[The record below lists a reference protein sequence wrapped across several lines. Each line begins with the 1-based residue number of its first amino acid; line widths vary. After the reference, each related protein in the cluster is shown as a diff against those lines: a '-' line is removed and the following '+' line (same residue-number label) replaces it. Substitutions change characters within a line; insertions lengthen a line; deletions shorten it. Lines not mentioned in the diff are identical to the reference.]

1 MEKSTLSIKE
11 TLSITFRT
19 LKILFHAAPGGIAF
33 LGILSTIAGVCPFLT
48 LILSRA
54 FLDSLARACGQQ
66 AFEMKIIWL
75 LFFLF
80 LTNMMLSVVNNLS
93 ILLKSDVSGRIS
105 LLVNA
110 QVLEKCVHLPMSQY
124 DNETTYN
131 RIRFTSEQTSIRCTN
146 LINTFFSI
154 VQCLISFA
162 SVVCVLV
169 SFNGIIVIASV
180 VASIPLF
187 FVNKYVSSFW
197 YKISVGRVEKQR
209 YSDVLRDLMLRNDN
223 IKELKLFGSLS
234 YLKSRILN
242 QQTDFFREDQMNRK
256 KFCKIDTAQKAA
268 NDFVILLL
276 KLWIIILGIKQRATL
291 GTINLYTSSLD
302 QIQSAI
308 FSFCTQLNTFYEQAL
323 YLESLF
329 DLFDMQTEDENCGT
343 PLTEPIRTIEF
354 RHVYFSYPAT
364 NVYALKNVSFVLD
377 DRHTYALIGLNGS
390 GKTTLL
396 KLLMKLYKPT
406 LGTILING
414 QDIEEI
420 DTAGL
425 RKRISAIFQDFIKY
439 TAAGSADQRLKVH
452 KVSGGCQLLS
462 DLNNAYGLNI
472 YGTKAGSVCDF
483 YPVSGNFNDALID
496 LLTVDAA
503 NNLYRIKMIN
513 HNLYLTPASNS
524 SGAALTWENAS
535 NADNQIWQLCA
546 SQSSGGGSTG
556 GSTTITMPVNA
567 NQNYS
572 GNSSWIINYGCAVC
586 CGVDLASWKKNKSY
600 TISDFA
606 NYYDETNGYYWTGP
620 DNFSCS
626 DAISL
631 ASLNEA
637 QTIEKIRSYVKN
649 HIPVACHAVGSGSRQ
664 HWFVAYELTGESGGT
679 WATAGIKVLDP
690 YNSNSGSTE
699 GRRVTILEAMQTSHV
714 TLGVDR
720 IRIPN

>member
-1 MEKSTLSIKE
+1 MAY
-11 TLSITFRT
+11 TF
-19 LKILFHAAPGGIAF
+19 
-33 LGILSTIAGVCPFLT
+33 
-48 LILSRA
+48 
-54 FLDSLARACGQQ
+54 
-66 AFEMKIIWL
+66 
-75 LFFLF
+75 
-80 LTNMMLSVVNNLS
+80 
-93 ILLKSDVSGRIS
+93 
-105 LLVNA
+105 
-110 QVLEKCVHLPMSQY
+110 
-124 DNETTYN
+124 
-131 RIRFTSEQTSIRCTN
+131 EQSYYFRPYRGN
-146 LINTFFSI
+146 
-154 VQCLISFA
+154 
-162 SVVCVLV
+162 
-169 SFNGIIVIASV
+169 
-180 VASIPLF
+180 
-187 FVNKYVSSFW
+187 SSFW
-197 YKISVGRVEKQR
+197 LNR
-209 YSDVLRDLMLRNDN
+209 YGN
-223 IKELKLFGSLS
+223 GSIAS
-234 YLKSRILN
+234 H
-242 QQTDFFREDQMNRK
+242 
-256 KFCKIDTAQKAA
+256 QKAM
-268 NDFVILLL
+268 L
-276 KLWIIILGIKQRATL
+276 
-291 GTINLYTSSLD
+291 
-302 QIQSAI
+302 
-308 FSFCTQLNTFYEQAL
+308 
-323 YLESLF
+323 
-329 DLFDMQTEDENCGT
+329 
-343 PLTEPIRTIEF
+343 
-354 RHVYFSYPAT
+354 
-364 NVYALKNVSFVLD
+364 
-377 DRHTYALIGLNGS
+377 
-390 GKTTLL
+390 
-396 KLLMKLYKPT
+396 
-406 LGTILING
+406 
-414 QDIEEI
+414 
-420 DTAGL
+420 
-425 RKRISAIFQDFIKY
+425 Y

-606 NYYDETNGYYWTGP
+606 NYYDEANGYYWTGP

>member
-1 MEKSTLSIKE
+1 MAY
-11 TLSITFRT
+11 TF
-19 LKILFHAAPGGIAF
+19 
-33 LGILSTIAGVCPFLT
+33 
-48 LILSRA
+48 
-54 FLDSLARACGQQ
+54 
-66 AFEMKIIWL
+66 
-75 LFFLF
+75 
-80 LTNMMLSVVNNLS
+80 
-93 ILLKSDVSGRIS
+93 
-105 LLVNA
+105 
-110 QVLEKCVHLPMSQY
+110 
-124 DNETTYN
+124 
-131 RIRFTSEQTSIRCTN
+131 EQSYYFRPYRGN
-146 LINTFFSI
+146 
-154 VQCLISFA
+154 
-162 SVVCVLV
+162 
-169 SFNGIIVIASV
+169 
-180 VASIPLF
+180 
-187 FVNKYVSSFW
+187 SSFW
-197 YKISVGRVEKQR
+197 LNR
-209 YSDVLRDLMLRNDN
+209 YGN
-223 IKELKLFGSLS
+223 GSIAS
-234 YLKSRILN
+234 H
-242 QQTDFFREDQMNRK
+242 
-256 KFCKIDTAQKAA
+256 QKA
-268 NDFVILLL
+268 
-276 KLWIIILGIKQRATL
+276 TL
-291 GTINLYTSSLD
+291 
-302 QIQSAI
+302 
-308 FSFCTQLNTFYEQAL
+308 
-323 YLESLF
+323 
-329 DLFDMQTEDENCGT
+329 
-343 PLTEPIRTIEF
+343 
-354 RHVYFSYPAT
+354 
-364 NVYALKNVSFVLD
+364 
-377 DRHTYALIGLNGS
+377 
-390 GKTTLL
+390 
-396 KLLMKLYKPT
+396 
-406 LGTILING
+406 
-414 QDIEEI
+414 
-420 DTAGL
+420 
-425 RKRISAIFQDFIKY
+425 Y

-690 YNSNSGSTE
+690 YNRNSGSTE
-699 GRRVTILEAMQTSHV
+699 GCRVTILEAMQTSHV

>member
-1 MEKSTLSIKE
+1 MAY
-11 TLSITFRT
+11 TF
-19 LKILFHAAPGGIAF
+19 
-33 LGILSTIAGVCPFLT
+33 
-48 LILSRA
+48 
-54 FLDSLARACGQQ
+54 
-66 AFEMKIIWL
+66 
-75 LFFLF
+75 
-80 LTNMMLSVVNNLS
+80 
-93 ILLKSDVSGRIS
+93 
-105 LLVNA
+105 
-110 QVLEKCVHLPMSQY
+110 
-124 DNETTYN
+124 
-131 RIRFTSEQTSIRCTN
+131 EQSYYFRPYRGN
-146 LINTFFSI
+146 
-154 VQCLISFA
+154 
-162 SVVCVLV
+162 
-169 SFNGIIVIASV
+169 
-180 VASIPLF
+180 
-187 FVNKYVSSFW
+187 SSFW
-197 YKISVGRVEKQR
+197 LNR
-209 YSDVLRDLMLRNDN
+209 YGN
-223 IKELKLFGSLS
+223 GSIAS
-234 YLKSRILN
+234 H
-242 QQTDFFREDQMNRK
+242 
-256 KFCKIDTAQKAA
+256 QKA
-268 NDFVILLL
+268 
-276 KLWIIILGIKQRATL
+276 TL
-291 GTINLYTSSLD
+291 
-302 QIQSAI
+302 
-308 FSFCTQLNTFYEQAL
+308 
-323 YLESLF
+323 
-329 DLFDMQTEDENCGT
+329 
-343 PLTEPIRTIEF
+343 
-354 RHVYFSYPAT
+354 
-364 NVYALKNVSFVLD
+364 
-377 DRHTYALIGLNGS
+377 
-390 GKTTLL
+390 
-396 KLLMKLYKPT
+396 
-406 LGTILING
+406 
-414 QDIEEI
+414 
-420 DTAGL
+420 
-425 RKRISAIFQDFIKY
+425 Y
-439 TAAGSADQRLKVH
+439 TAAGYADQRLKVH

>member
-1 MEKSTLSIKE
+1 MAY
-11 TLSITFRT
+11 TF
-19 LKILFHAAPGGIAF
+19 
-33 LGILSTIAGVCPFLT
+33 
-48 LILSRA
+48 
-54 FLDSLARACGQQ
+54 
-66 AFEMKIIWL
+66 
-75 LFFLF
+75 
-80 LTNMMLSVVNNLS
+80 
-93 ILLKSDVSGRIS
+93 
-105 LLVNA
+105 
-110 QVLEKCVHLPMSQY
+110 
-124 DNETTYN
+124 
-131 RIRFTSEQTSIRCTN
+131 EQSYYFRPYRGN
-146 LINTFFSI
+146 
-154 VQCLISFA
+154 
-162 SVVCVLV
+162 
-169 SFNGIIVIASV
+169 
-180 VASIPLF
+180 
-187 FVNKYVSSFW
+187 SSFW
-197 YKISVGRVEKQR
+197 LNR
-209 YSDVLRDLMLRNDN
+209 YGN
-223 IKELKLFGSLS
+223 GSIAS
-234 YLKSRILN
+234 H
-242 QQTDFFREDQMNRK
+242 
-256 KFCKIDTAQKAA
+256 QKA
-268 NDFVILLL
+268 
-276 KLWIIILGIKQRATL
+276 TL
-291 GTINLYTSSLD
+291 
-302 QIQSAI
+302 
-308 FSFCTQLNTFYEQAL
+308 
-323 YLESLF
+323 
-329 DLFDMQTEDENCGT
+329 
-343 PLTEPIRTIEF
+343 
-354 RHVYFSYPAT
+354 
-364 NVYALKNVSFVLD
+364 
-377 DRHTYALIGLNGS
+377 
-390 GKTTLL
+390 
-396 KLLMKLYKPT
+396 
-406 LGTILING
+406 
-414 QDIEEI
+414 
-420 DTAGL
+420 
-425 RKRISAIFQDFIKY
+425 Y

-649 HIPVACHAVGSGSRQ
+649 HIPVACHAVGTGNRQ

-690 YNSNSGSTE
+690 YNGDFDSTE

>member
-1 MEKSTLSIKE
+1 MAY
-11 TLSITFRT
+11 TF
-19 LKILFHAAPGGIAF
+19 
-33 LGILSTIAGVCPFLT
+33 
-48 LILSRA
+48 
-54 FLDSLARACGQQ
+54 
-66 AFEMKIIWL
+66 
-75 LFFLF
+75 
-80 LTNMMLSVVNNLS
+80 
-93 ILLKSDVSGRIS
+93 
-105 LLVNA
+105 
-110 QVLEKCVHLPMSQY
+110 
-124 DNETTYN
+124 
-131 RIRFTSEQTSIRCTN
+131 EQSYYFRPYRGN
-146 LINTFFSI
+146 
-154 VQCLISFA
+154 
-162 SVVCVLV
+162 
-169 SFNGIIVIASV
+169 
-180 VASIPLF
+180 
-187 FVNKYVSSFW
+187 SSFW
-197 YKISVGRVEKQR
+197 LNR
-209 YSDVLRDLMLRNDN
+209 YGN
-223 IKELKLFGSLS
+223 GSIAS
-234 YLKSRILN
+234 H
-242 QQTDFFREDQMNRK
+242 
-256 KFCKIDTAQKAA
+256 QKA
-268 NDFVILLL
+268 
-276 KLWIIILGIKQRATL
+276 TL
-291 GTINLYTSSLD
+291 
-302 QIQSAI
+302 
-308 FSFCTQLNTFYEQAL
+308 
-323 YLESLF
+323 
-329 DLFDMQTEDENCGT
+329 
-343 PLTEPIRTIEF
+343 
-354 RHVYFSYPAT
+354 
-364 NVYALKNVSFVLD
+364 
-377 DRHTYALIGLNGS
+377 
-390 GKTTLL
+390 
-396 KLLMKLYKPT
+396 
-406 LGTILING
+406 
-414 QDIEEI
+414 
-420 DTAGL
+420 
-425 RKRISAIFQDFIKY
+425 Y

-556 GSTTITMPVNA
+556 DSTTITMPVNA

>member
-1 MEKSTLSIKE
+1 MAY
-11 TLSITFRT
+11 TF
-19 LKILFHAAPGGIAF
+19 
-33 LGILSTIAGVCPFLT
+33 
-48 LILSRA
+48 
-54 FLDSLARACGQQ
+54 
-66 AFEMKIIWL
+66 
-75 LFFLF
+75 
-80 LTNMMLSVVNNLS
+80 
-93 ILLKSDVSGRIS
+93 
-105 LLVNA
+105 
-110 QVLEKCVHLPMSQY
+110 
-124 DNETTYN
+124 
-131 RIRFTSEQTSIRCTN
+131 EQSYYFRPYRGN
-146 LINTFFSI
+146 
-154 VQCLISFA
+154 
-162 SVVCVLV
+162 
-169 SFNGIIVIASV
+169 
-180 VASIPLF
+180 
-187 FVNKYVSSFW
+187 SSFW
-197 YKISVGRVEKQR
+197 LNR
-209 YSDVLRDLMLRNDN
+209 YGN
-223 IKELKLFGSLS
+223 GS
-234 YLKSRILN
+234 
-242 QQTDFFREDQMNRK
+242 
-256 KFCKIDTAQKAA
+256 TASHQKA
-268 NDFVILLL
+268 
-276 KLWIIILGIKQRATL
+276 T
-291 GTINLYTSSLD
+291 LYT
-302 QIQSAI
+302 
-308 FSFCTQLNTFYEQAL
+308 
-323 YLESLF
+323 
-329 DLFDMQTEDENCGT
+329 
-343 PLTEPIRTIEF
+343 
-354 RHVYFSYPAT
+354 V
-364 NVYALKNVSFVLD
+364 
-377 DRHTYALIGLNGS
+377 
-390 GKTTLL
+390 
-396 KLLMKLYKPT
+396 
-406 LGTILING
+406 
-414 QDIEEI
+414 
-420 DTAGL
+420 
-425 RKRISAIFQDFIKY
+425 
-439 TAAGSADQRLKVH
+439 AGSADQRLKVH

-606 NYYDETNGYYWTGP
+606 NYYDEANGYYWTGP

>member
-1 MEKSTLSIKE
+1 MAY
-11 TLSITFRT
+11 TF
-19 LKILFHAAPGGIAF
+19 
-33 LGILSTIAGVCPFLT
+33 
-48 LILSRA
+48 
-54 FLDSLARACGQQ
+54 
-66 AFEMKIIWL
+66 
-75 LFFLF
+75 
-80 LTNMMLSVVNNLS
+80 
-93 ILLKSDVSGRIS
+93 
-105 LLVNA
+105 
-110 QVLEKCVHLPMSQY
+110 
-124 DNETTYN
+124 
-131 RIRFTSEQTSIRCTN
+131 EQSYYFRPYRGN
-146 LINTFFSI
+146 
-154 VQCLISFA
+154 
-162 SVVCVLV
+162 
-169 SFNGIIVIASV
+169 
-180 VASIPLF
+180 
-187 FVNKYVSSFW
+187 SSFW
-197 YKISVGRVEKQR
+197 LNR
-209 YSDVLRDLMLRNDN
+209 YGN
-223 IKELKLFGSLS
+223 GSIAS
-234 YLKSRILN
+234 H
-242 QQTDFFREDQMNRK
+242 
-256 KFCKIDTAQKAA
+256 QKA
-268 NDFVILLL
+268 
-276 KLWIIILGIKQRATL
+276 TL
-291 GTINLYTSSLD
+291 
-302 QIQSAI
+302 
-308 FSFCTQLNTFYEQAL
+308 
-323 YLESLF
+323 
-329 DLFDMQTEDENCGT
+329 
-343 PLTEPIRTIEF
+343 
-354 RHVYFSYPAT
+354 
-364 NVYALKNVSFVLD
+364 
-377 DRHTYALIGLNGS
+377 
-390 GKTTLL
+390 
-396 KLLMKLYKPT
+396 
-406 LGTILING
+406 
-414 QDIEEI
+414 
-420 DTAGL
+420 
-425 RKRISAIFQDFIKY
+425 Y

-556 GSTTITMPVNA
+556 ASTTITMPVNA

>member
-1 MEKSTLSIKE
+1 MAY
-11 TLSITFRT
+11 TF
-19 LKILFHAAPGGIAF
+19 
-33 LGILSTIAGVCPFLT
+33 
-48 LILSRA
+48 
-54 FLDSLARACGQQ
+54 
-66 AFEMKIIWL
+66 
-75 LFFLF
+75 
-80 LTNMMLSVVNNLS
+80 
-93 ILLKSDVSGRIS
+93 
-105 LLVNA
+105 
-110 QVLEKCVHLPMSQY
+110 
-124 DNETTYN
+124 
-131 RIRFTSEQTSIRCTN
+131 EQSYYFRPYRGN
-146 LINTFFSI
+146 
-154 VQCLISFA
+154 
-162 SVVCVLV
+162 
-169 SFNGIIVIASV
+169 
-180 VASIPLF
+180 
-187 FVNKYVSSFW
+187 SSFW
-197 YKISVGRVEKQR
+197 LNR
-209 YSDVLRDLMLRNDN
+209 YGN
-223 IKELKLFGSLS
+223 GSIAS
-234 YLKSRILN
+234 H
-242 QQTDFFREDQMNRK
+242 
-256 KFCKIDTAQKAA
+256 QKA
-268 NDFVILLL
+268 
-276 KLWIIILGIKQRATL
+276 TL
-291 GTINLYTSSLD
+291 
-302 QIQSAI
+302 
-308 FSFCTQLNTFYEQAL
+308 
-323 YLESLF
+323 
-329 DLFDMQTEDENCGT
+329 
-343 PLTEPIRTIEF
+343 
-354 RHVYFSYPAT
+354 
-364 NVYALKNVSFVLD
+364 
-377 DRHTYALIGLNGS
+377 
-390 GKTTLL
+390 
-396 KLLMKLYKPT
+396 
-406 LGTILING
+406 
-414 QDIEEI
+414 
-420 DTAGL
+420 
-425 RKRISAIFQDFIKY
+425 Y

-546 SQSSGGGSTG
+546 SQSSGGTSTG

-606 NYYDETNGYYWTGP
+606 NYYDEANGYYWTGP

>member
-1 MEKSTLSIKE
+1 MAY
-11 TLSITFRT
+11 TFEHSYYFR
-19 LKILFHAAPGGIAF
+19 PYQG
-33 LGILSTIAGVCPFLT
+33 
-48 LILSRA
+48 
-54 FLDSLARACGQQ
+54 
-66 AFEMKIIWL
+66 
-75 LFFLF
+75 
-80 LTNMMLSVVNNLS
+80 N
-93 ILLKSDVSGRIS
+93 
-105 LLVNA
+105 
-110 QVLEKCVHLPMSQY
+110 
-124 DNETTYN
+124 
-131 RIRFTSEQTSIRCTN
+131 
-146 LINTFFSI
+146 
-154 VQCLISFA
+154 
-162 SVVCVLV
+162 
-169 SFNGIIVIASV
+169 
-180 VASIPLF
+180 
-187 FVNKYVSSFW
+187 SSFW
-197 YKISVGRVEKQR
+197 LNR
-209 YSDVLRDLMLRNDN
+209 YGN
-223 IKELKLFGSLS
+223 GSIAS
-234 YLKSRILN
+234 H
-242 QQTDFFREDQMNRK
+242 
-256 KFCKIDTAQKAA
+256 QKA
-268 NDFVILLL
+268 
-276 KLWIIILGIKQRATL
+276 TL
-291 GTINLYTSSLD
+291 
-302 QIQSAI
+302 
-308 FSFCTQLNTFYEQAL
+308 
-323 YLESLF
+323 
-329 DLFDMQTEDENCGT
+329 
-343 PLTEPIRTIEF
+343 
-354 RHVYFSYPAT
+354 
-364 NVYALKNVSFVLD
+364 
-377 DRHTYALIGLNGS
+377 
-390 GKTTLL
+390 
-396 KLLMKLYKPT
+396 
-406 LGTILING
+406 
-414 QDIEEI
+414 
-420 DTAGL
+420 
-425 RKRISAIFQDFIKY
+425 Y

-690 YNSNSGSTE
+690 YNRNSGSTE

>member
-1 MEKSTLSIKE
+1 MAY
-11 TLSITFRT
+11 TF
-19 LKILFHAAPGGIAF
+19 
-33 LGILSTIAGVCPFLT
+33 
-48 LILSRA
+48 
-54 FLDSLARACGQQ
+54 
-66 AFEMKIIWL
+66 
-75 LFFLF
+75 
-80 LTNMMLSVVNNLS
+80 
-93 ILLKSDVSGRIS
+93 
-105 LLVNA
+105 
-110 QVLEKCVHLPMSQY
+110 
-124 DNETTYN
+124 
-131 RIRFTSEQTSIRCTN
+131 EQSYYFRPYRGN
-146 LINTFFSI
+146 
-154 VQCLISFA
+154 
-162 SVVCVLV
+162 
-169 SFNGIIVIASV
+169 
-180 VASIPLF
+180 
-187 FVNKYVSSFW
+187 SSFW
-197 YKISVGRVEKQR
+197 LNR
-209 YSDVLRDLMLRNDN
+209 YGN
-223 IKELKLFGSLS
+223 GSIAS
-234 YLKSRILN
+234 H
-242 QQTDFFREDQMNRK
+242 
-256 KFCKIDTAQKAA
+256 QKA
-268 NDFVILLL
+268 
-276 KLWIIILGIKQRATL
+276 TL
-291 GTINLYTSSLD
+291 
-302 QIQSAI
+302 
-308 FSFCTQLNTFYEQAL
+308 
-323 YLESLF
+323 
-329 DLFDMQTEDENCGT
+329 
-343 PLTEPIRTIEF
+343 
-354 RHVYFSYPAT
+354 
-364 NVYALKNVSFVLD
+364 
-377 DRHTYALIGLNGS
+377 
-390 GKTTLL
+390 
-396 KLLMKLYKPT
+396 
-406 LGTILING
+406 
-414 QDIEEI
+414 
-420 DTAGL
+420 
-425 RKRISAIFQDFIKY
+425 Y

-586 CGVDLASWKKNKSY
+586 CGVDLASWKKNKRY

-620 DNFSCS
+620 YNFSCS

-649 HIPVACHAVGSGSRQ
+649 HIPVACHAVGSGNRQ

-699 GRRVTILEAMQTSHV
+699 SRRVTILEAMQTSHV

>member
-1 MEKSTLSIKE
+1 MAY
-11 TLSITFRT
+11 TF
-19 LKILFHAAPGGIAF
+19 
-33 LGILSTIAGVCPFLT
+33 
-48 LILSRA
+48 
-54 FLDSLARACGQQ
+54 
-66 AFEMKIIWL
+66 
-75 LFFLF
+75 
-80 LTNMMLSVVNNLS
+80 
-93 ILLKSDVSGRIS
+93 
-105 LLVNA
+105 
-110 QVLEKCVHLPMSQY
+110 
-124 DNETTYN
+124 
-131 RIRFTSEQTSIRCTN
+131 EQSYYFRPYRGN
-146 LINTFFSI
+146 
-154 VQCLISFA
+154 
-162 SVVCVLV
+162 
-169 SFNGIIVIASV
+169 
-180 VASIPLF
+180 
-187 FVNKYVSSFW
+187 SSFW
-197 YKISVGRVEKQR
+197 LNR
-209 YSDVLRDLMLRNDN
+209 YGN
-223 IKELKLFGSLS
+223 GSIAS
-234 YLKSRILN
+234 H
-242 QQTDFFREDQMNRK
+242 
-256 KFCKIDTAQKAA
+256 QKA
-268 NDFVILLL
+268 
-276 KLWIIILGIKQRATL
+276 TL
-291 GTINLYTSSLD
+291 
-302 QIQSAI
+302 
-308 FSFCTQLNTFYEQAL
+308 
-323 YLESLF
+323 
-329 DLFDMQTEDENCGT
+329 
-343 PLTEPIRTIEF
+343 
-354 RHVYFSYPAT
+354 
-364 NVYALKNVSFVLD
+364 
-377 DRHTYALIGLNGS
+377 
-390 GKTTLL
+390 
-396 KLLMKLYKPT
+396 
-406 LGTILING
+406 
-414 QDIEEI
+414 
-420 DTAGL
+420 
-425 RKRISAIFQDFIKY
+425 Y

-637 QTIEKIRSYVKN
+637 QTIKKIRSYVKN

-690 YNSNSGSTE
+690 YNRNSGSTE

>member
-1 MEKSTLSIKE
+1 MAY
-11 TLSITFRT
+11 TF
-19 LKILFHAAPGGIAF
+19 
-33 LGILSTIAGVCPFLT
+33 
-48 LILSRA
+48 
-54 FLDSLARACGQQ
+54 
-66 AFEMKIIWL
+66 
-75 LFFLF
+75 
-80 LTNMMLSVVNNLS
+80 
-93 ILLKSDVSGRIS
+93 
-105 LLVNA
+105 
-110 QVLEKCVHLPMSQY
+110 
-124 DNETTYN
+124 
-131 RIRFTSEQTSIRCTN
+131 EQSYYFRPYRGN
-146 LINTFFSI
+146 
-154 VQCLISFA
+154 
-162 SVVCVLV
+162 
-169 SFNGIIVIASV
+169 
-180 VASIPLF
+180 
-187 FVNKYVSSFW
+187 SSFW
-197 YKISVGRVEKQR
+197 LNR
-209 YSDVLRDLMLRNDN
+209 YGNGN
-223 IKELKLFGSLS
+223 IASH
-234 YLKSRILN
+234 
-242 QQTDFFREDQMNRK
+242 
-256 KFCKIDTAQKAA
+256 QKA
-268 NDFVILLL
+268 
-276 KLWIIILGIKQRATL
+276 TL
-291 GTINLYTSSLD
+291 
-302 QIQSAI
+302 
-308 FSFCTQLNTFYEQAL
+308 
-323 YLESLF
+323 
-329 DLFDMQTEDENCGT
+329 
-343 PLTEPIRTIEF
+343 
-354 RHVYFSYPAT
+354 
-364 NVYALKNVSFVLD
+364 
-377 DRHTYALIGLNGS
+377 
-390 GKTTLL
+390 
-396 KLLMKLYKPT
+396 
-406 LGTILING
+406 
-414 QDIEEI
+414 
-420 DTAGL
+420 
-425 RKRISAIFQDFIKY
+425 Y

-649 HIPVACHAVGSGSRQ
+649 HIPVACHAVGSGNRQ

-690 YNSNSGSTE
+690 YNSNSGSME

>member
-1 MEKSTLSIKE
+1 MAY
-11 TLSITFRT
+11 TF
-19 LKILFHAAPGGIAF
+19 
-33 LGILSTIAGVCPFLT
+33 
-48 LILSRA
+48 
-54 FLDSLARACGQQ
+54 
-66 AFEMKIIWL
+66 
-75 LFFLF
+75 
-80 LTNMMLSVVNNLS
+80 
-93 ILLKSDVSGRIS
+93 
-105 LLVNA
+105 
-110 QVLEKCVHLPMSQY
+110 
-124 DNETTYN
+124 
-131 RIRFTSEQTSIRCTN
+131 EQSYYFRPYRGN
-146 LINTFFSI
+146 
-154 VQCLISFA
+154 
-162 SVVCVLV
+162 
-169 SFNGIIVIASV
+169 
-180 VASIPLF
+180 
-187 FVNKYVSSFW
+187 SSFW
-197 YKISVGRVEKQR
+197 LNR
-209 YSDVLRDLMLRNDN
+209 YGN
-223 IKELKLFGSLS
+223 GSIAS
-234 YLKSRILN
+234 H
-242 QQTDFFREDQMNRK
+242 
-256 KFCKIDTAQKAA
+256 QKA
-268 NDFVILLL
+268 
-276 KLWIIILGIKQRATL
+276 TL
-291 GTINLYTSSLD
+291 
-302 QIQSAI
+302 
-308 FSFCTQLNTFYEQAL
+308 
-323 YLESLF
+323 
-329 DLFDMQTEDENCGT
+329 
-343 PLTEPIRTIEF
+343 
-354 RHVYFSYPAT
+354 
-364 NVYALKNVSFVLD
+364 
-377 DRHTYALIGLNGS
+377 
-390 GKTTLL
+390 
-396 KLLMKLYKPT
+396 
-406 LGTILING
+406 
-414 QDIEEI
+414 
-420 DTAGL
+420 
-425 RKRISAIFQDFIKY
+425 Y

-503 NNLYRIKMIN
+503 NNLYRIKMIY

-606 NYYDETNGYYWTGP
+606 NYYDEANGYYWTGP

>member
-1 MEKSTLSIKE
+1 MAY
-11 TLSITFRT
+11 TF
-19 LKILFHAAPGGIAF
+19 
-33 LGILSTIAGVCPFLT
+33 
-48 LILSRA
+48 
-54 FLDSLARACGQQ
+54 
-66 AFEMKIIWL
+66 
-75 LFFLF
+75 
-80 LTNMMLSVVNNLS
+80 
-93 ILLKSDVSGRIS
+93 
-105 LLVNA
+105 
-110 QVLEKCVHLPMSQY
+110 
-124 DNETTYN
+124 
-131 RIRFTSEQTSIRCTN
+131 EQSYYFRPYRGN
-146 LINTFFSI
+146 
-154 VQCLISFA
+154 
-162 SVVCVLV
+162 
-169 SFNGIIVIASV
+169 
-180 VASIPLF
+180 
-187 FVNKYVSSFW
+187 SSFW
-197 YKISVGRVEKQR
+197 LNR
-209 YSDVLRDLMLRNDN
+209 YGN
-223 IKELKLFGSLS
+223 GSIAS
-234 YLKSRILN
+234 H
-242 QQTDFFREDQMNRK
+242 
-256 KFCKIDTAQKAA
+256 QKA
-268 NDFVILLL
+268 
-276 KLWIIILGIKQRATL
+276 TL
-291 GTINLYTSSLD
+291 
-302 QIQSAI
+302 
-308 FSFCTQLNTFYEQAL
+308 
-323 YLESLF
+323 
-329 DLFDMQTEDENCGT
+329 
-343 PLTEPIRTIEF
+343 
-354 RHVYFSYPAT
+354 
-364 NVYALKNVSFVLD
+364 
-377 DRHTYALIGLNGS
+377 
-390 GKTTLL
+390 
-396 KLLMKLYKPT
+396 
-406 LGTILING
+406 
-414 QDIEEI
+414 
-420 DTAGL
+420 
-425 RKRISAIFQDFIKY
+425 Y

-524 SGAALTWENAS
+524 SGAALTWENTS

-690 YNSNSGSTE
+690 YNRNSGSTE

>member
-1 MEKSTLSIKE
+1 MAY
-11 TLSITFRT
+11 TF
-19 LKILFHAAPGGIAF
+19 
-33 LGILSTIAGVCPFLT
+33 
-48 LILSRA
+48 
-54 FLDSLARACGQQ
+54 
-66 AFEMKIIWL
+66 
-75 LFFLF
+75 
-80 LTNMMLSVVNNLS
+80 
-93 ILLKSDVSGRIS
+93 
-105 LLVNA
+105 
-110 QVLEKCVHLPMSQY
+110 
-124 DNETTYN
+124 
-131 RIRFTSEQTSIRCTN
+131 EQSYYFRPYRGN
-146 LINTFFSI
+146 
-154 VQCLISFA
+154 
-162 SVVCVLV
+162 
-169 SFNGIIVIASV
+169 
-180 VASIPLF
+180 
-187 FVNKYVSSFW
+187 SSFW
-197 YKISVGRVEKQR
+197 LNR
-209 YSDVLRDLMLRNDN
+209 YGN
-223 IKELKLFGSLS
+223 GSIAS
-234 YLKSRILN
+234 H
-242 QQTDFFREDQMNRK
+242 
-256 KFCKIDTAQKAA
+256 QKA
-268 NDFVILLL
+268 
-276 KLWIIILGIKQRATL
+276 TL
-291 GTINLYTSSLD
+291 
-302 QIQSAI
+302 
-308 FSFCTQLNTFYEQAL
+308 
-323 YLESLF
+323 
-329 DLFDMQTEDENCGT
+329 
-343 PLTEPIRTIEF
+343 
-354 RHVYFSYPAT
+354 
-364 NVYALKNVSFVLD
+364 
-377 DRHTYALIGLNGS
+377 
-390 GKTTLL
+390 
-396 KLLMKLYKPT
+396 
-406 LGTILING
+406 
-414 QDIEEI
+414 
-420 DTAGL
+420 
-425 RKRISAIFQDFIKY
+425 Y

-483 YPVSGNFNDALID
+483 YPVYGNFNDALID

-546 SQSSGGGSTG
+546 SQSSGGSTG

-606 NYYDETNGYYWTGP
+606 NYYDETNGYYCTGP

-690 YNSNSGSTE
+690 YNRNSGSTE

>member
-1 MEKSTLSIKE
+1 MAY
-11 TLSITFRT
+11 TF
-19 LKILFHAAPGGIAF
+19 
-33 LGILSTIAGVCPFLT
+33 
-48 LILSRA
+48 
-54 FLDSLARACGQQ
+54 
-66 AFEMKIIWL
+66 
-75 LFFLF
+75 
-80 LTNMMLSVVNNLS
+80 
-93 ILLKSDVSGRIS
+93 
-105 LLVNA
+105 
-110 QVLEKCVHLPMSQY
+110 
-124 DNETTYN
+124 
-131 RIRFTSEQTSIRCTN
+131 EQSYYFRPYRGN
-146 LINTFFSI
+146 
-154 VQCLISFA
+154 
-162 SVVCVLV
+162 
-169 SFNGIIVIASV
+169 
-180 VASIPLF
+180 
-187 FVNKYVSSFW
+187 SSFW
-197 YKISVGRVEKQR
+197 LNR
-209 YSDVLRDLMLRNDN
+209 YGN
-223 IKELKLFGSLS
+223 GSIAS
-234 YLKSRILN
+234 H
-242 QQTDFFREDQMNRK
+242 
-256 KFCKIDTAQKAA
+256 QKA
-268 NDFVILLL
+268 
-276 KLWIIILGIKQRATL
+276 TL
-291 GTINLYTSSLD
+291 
-302 QIQSAI
+302 
-308 FSFCTQLNTFYEQAL
+308 
-323 YLESLF
+323 
-329 DLFDMQTEDENCGT
+329 
-343 PLTEPIRTIEF
+343 
-354 RHVYFSYPAT
+354 
-364 NVYALKNVSFVLD
+364 
-377 DRHTYALIGLNGS
+377 
-390 GKTTLL
+390 
-396 KLLMKLYKPT
+396 
-406 LGTILING
+406 
-414 QDIEEI
+414 
-420 DTAGL
+420 
-425 RKRISAIFQDFIKY
+425 Y

-606 NYYDETNGYYWTGP
+606 NYYDETNGCYWTGP

-690 YNSNSGSTE
+690 YNRNSGSTE

>member
-1 MEKSTLSIKE
+1 MAY
-11 TLSITFRT
+11 TF
-19 LKILFHAAPGGIAF
+19 
-33 LGILSTIAGVCPFLT
+33 
-48 LILSRA
+48 
-54 FLDSLARACGQQ
+54 
-66 AFEMKIIWL
+66 
-75 LFFLF
+75 
-80 LTNMMLSVVNNLS
+80 
-93 ILLKSDVSGRIS
+93 
-105 LLVNA
+105 
-110 QVLEKCVHLPMSQY
+110 
-124 DNETTYN
+124 
-131 RIRFTSEQTSIRCTN
+131 EQSYYFRPYRGN
-146 LINTFFSI
+146 
-154 VQCLISFA
+154 
-162 SVVCVLV
+162 
-169 SFNGIIVIASV
+169 
-180 VASIPLF
+180 
-187 FVNKYVSSFW
+187 SSFW
-197 YKISVGRVEKQR
+197 LNR
-209 YSDVLRDLMLRNDN
+209 YGNGN
-223 IKELKLFGSLS
+223 IASH
-234 YLKSRILN
+234 
-242 QQTDFFREDQMNRK
+242 
-256 KFCKIDTAQKAA
+256 QKA
-268 NDFVILLL
+268 
-276 KLWIIILGIKQRATL
+276 TL
-291 GTINLYTSSLD
+291 
-302 QIQSAI
+302 
-308 FSFCTQLNTFYEQAL
+308 
-323 YLESLF
+323 
-329 DLFDMQTEDENCGT
+329 
-343 PLTEPIRTIEF
+343 
-354 RHVYFSYPAT
+354 
-364 NVYALKNVSFVLD
+364 
-377 DRHTYALIGLNGS
+377 
-390 GKTTLL
+390 
-396 KLLMKLYKPT
+396 
-406 LGTILING
+406 
-414 QDIEEI
+414 
-420 DTAGL
+420 
-425 RKRISAIFQDFIKY
+425 Y

-649 HIPVACHAVGSGSRQ
+649 HIPVACHAVGSGNRQ

-714 TLGVDR
+714 TLGVDC

>member
-1 MEKSTLSIKE
+1 MAY
-11 TLSITFRT
+11 TF
-19 LKILFHAAPGGIAF
+19 
-33 LGILSTIAGVCPFLT
+33 
-48 LILSRA
+48 
-54 FLDSLARACGQQ
+54 
-66 AFEMKIIWL
+66 
-75 LFFLF
+75 
-80 LTNMMLSVVNNLS
+80 
-93 ILLKSDVSGRIS
+93 
-105 LLVNA
+105 
-110 QVLEKCVHLPMSQY
+110 
-124 DNETTYN
+124 
-131 RIRFTSEQTSIRCTN
+131 EQSYYFRPYRGN
-146 LINTFFSI
+146 
-154 VQCLISFA
+154 
-162 SVVCVLV
+162 
-169 SFNGIIVIASV
+169 
-180 VASIPLF
+180 
-187 FVNKYVSSFW
+187 SSFW
-197 YKISVGRVEKQR
+197 LNR
-209 YSDVLRDLMLRNDN
+209 YGN
-223 IKELKLFGSLS
+223 GSIAS
-234 YLKSRILN
+234 H
-242 QQTDFFREDQMNRK
+242 
-256 KFCKIDTAQKAA
+256 QKA
-268 NDFVILLL
+268 
-276 KLWIIILGIKQRATL
+276 TL
-291 GTINLYTSSLD
+291 
-302 QIQSAI
+302 
-308 FSFCTQLNTFYEQAL
+308 
-323 YLESLF
+323 
-329 DLFDMQTEDENCGT
+329 
-343 PLTEPIRTIEF
+343 
-354 RHVYFSYPAT
+354 
-364 NVYALKNVSFVLD
+364 
-377 DRHTYALIGLNGS
+377 
-390 GKTTLL
+390 
-396 KLLMKLYKPT
+396 
-406 LGTILING
+406 
-414 QDIEEI
+414 
-420 DTAGL
+420 
-425 RKRISAIFQDFIKY
+425 Y

-524 SGAALTWENAS
+524 SGAALTWENAF

-690 YNSNSGSTE
+690 YNRNSGSTE

>member
-1 MEKSTLSIKE
+1 MAY
-11 TLSITFRT
+11 TF
-19 LKILFHAAPGGIAF
+19 
-33 LGILSTIAGVCPFLT
+33 
-48 LILSRA
+48 
-54 FLDSLARACGQQ
+54 
-66 AFEMKIIWL
+66 
-75 LFFLF
+75 
-80 LTNMMLSVVNNLS
+80 
-93 ILLKSDVSGRIS
+93 
-105 LLVNA
+105 
-110 QVLEKCVHLPMSQY
+110 
-124 DNETTYN
+124 
-131 RIRFTSEQTSIRCTN
+131 EQSYYFRPYRGN
-146 LINTFFSI
+146 
-154 VQCLISFA
+154 
-162 SVVCVLV
+162 
-169 SFNGIIVIASV
+169 
-180 VASIPLF
+180 
-187 FVNKYVSSFW
+187 SSFW
-197 YKISVGRVEKQR
+197 LNR
-209 YSDVLRDLMLRNDN
+209 YGN
-223 IKELKLFGSLS
+223 GSIAS
-234 YLKSRILN
+234 H
-242 QQTDFFREDQMNRK
+242 
-256 KFCKIDTAQKAA
+256 QKA
-268 NDFVILLL
+268 
-276 KLWIIILGIKQRATL
+276 TL
-291 GTINLYTSSLD
+291 
-302 QIQSAI
+302 
-308 FSFCTQLNTFYEQAL
+308 
-323 YLESLF
+323 
-329 DLFDMQTEDENCGT
+329 
-343 PLTEPIRTIEF
+343 
-354 RHVYFSYPAT
+354 
-364 NVYALKNVSFVLD
+364 
-377 DRHTYALIGLNGS
+377 
-390 GKTTLL
+390 
-396 KLLMKLYKPT
+396 
-406 LGTILING
+406 
-414 QDIEEI
+414 
-420 DTAGL
+420 
-425 RKRISAIFQDFIKY
+425 Y

-606 NYYDETNGYYWTGP
+606 NYYDEANGYYWTGP

-679 WATAGIKVLDP
+679 WATAGIKVLDVGQFP
-690 YNSNSGSTE
+690 WFEIRRLLSGNYCTLPARFSDAVACYTNIIIISPLRFAEMCKCGKGYNPNILISYFTHSRRYLDLADFGTDYVLNPTSGDWE
-699 GRRVTILEAMQTSHV
+699 QRYLLPPHV
-714 TLGVDR
+714 EPKKENDHDESEQQ
-720 IRIPN
+720 

>member
-1 MEKSTLSIKE
+1 MAY
-11 TLSITFRT
+11 TF
-19 LKILFHAAPGGIAF
+19 
-33 LGILSTIAGVCPFLT
+33 
-48 LILSRA
+48 
-54 FLDSLARACGQQ
+54 
-66 AFEMKIIWL
+66 
-75 LFFLF
+75 
-80 LTNMMLSVVNNLS
+80 
-93 ILLKSDVSGRIS
+93 
-105 LLVNA
+105 
-110 QVLEKCVHLPMSQY
+110 
-124 DNETTYN
+124 
-131 RIRFTSEQTSIRCTN
+131 EQSYYFRPYRGN
-146 LINTFFSI
+146 
-154 VQCLISFA
+154 
-162 SVVCVLV
+162 
-169 SFNGIIVIASV
+169 
-180 VASIPLF
+180 
-187 FVNKYVSSFW
+187 SSFW
-197 YKISVGRVEKQR
+197 LNR
-209 YSDVLRDLMLRNDN
+209 YGN
-223 IKELKLFGSLS
+223 GSIAS
-234 YLKSRILN
+234 H
-242 QQTDFFREDQMNRK
+242 
-256 KFCKIDTAQKAA
+256 QKA
-268 NDFVILLL
+268 
-276 KLWIIILGIKQRATL
+276 TL
-291 GTINLYTSSLD
+291 
-302 QIQSAI
+302 
-308 FSFCTQLNTFYEQAL
+308 
-323 YLESLF
+323 
-329 DLFDMQTEDENCGT
+329 
-343 PLTEPIRTIEF
+343 
-354 RHVYFSYPAT
+354 
-364 NVYALKNVSFVLD
+364 
-377 DRHTYALIGLNGS
+377 
-390 GKTTLL
+390 
-396 KLLMKLYKPT
+396 
-406 LGTILING
+406 
-414 QDIEEI
+414 
-420 DTAGL
+420 
-425 RKRISAIFQDFIKY
+425 Y

-649 HIPVACHAVGSGSRQ
+649 HISVACHAVGSGSRQ

-690 YNSNSGSTE
+690 YNRNSGSTE